1 MFSKCVRISLEYL
14 LNEIR
19 TVFPSVNRAPSSRK
33 TIVSVEFTVEES
45 CWIMERILQFAESKT
60 TGKLWI
66 FWSENVR
73 KCVSNAAFSNIH
85 DLFSKRVNTIYFA
98 VVPSHVHGDL
108 RVFKILYTHH
118 IITDSTTGAFIK
130 LLMSFSSN
138 KNKAVCC
145 KIQVQR
151 SPSYAK

>member
-1 MFSKCVRISLEYL
+1 
-14 LNEIR
+14 
-19 TVFPSVNRAPSSRK
+19 
-33 TIVSVEFTVEES
+33 
-45 CWIMERILQFAESKT
+45 MERILQFAESKT

-73 KCVSNAAFSNIH
+73 KWVSNAAFSNIH

-138 KNKAVCC
+138 KNKAVCF
-145 KIQVQR
+145 KIQVQ
-151 SPSYAK
+151 

>member
-1 MFSKCVRISLEYL
+1 MITISLEYL
-14 LNEIR
+14 LSEIR
-19 TVFPSVNRAPSSRK
+19 TVFPSVNRALSSRK
-33 TIVSVEFTVEES
+33 TIVSLEFTVEES

-73 KCVSNAAFSNIH
+73 KCVNYAAFSNIH

-98 VVPSHVHGDL
+98 VVPSHVHDDL
-108 RVFKILYTHH
+108 RVFKTLYTHH

-130 LLMSFSSN
+130 LFMSFLE
-138 KNKAVCC
+138 
-145 KIQVQR
+145 
-151 SPSYAK
+151 